1 MMEMEMFFEALNLLV
16 FEEIFISIK
25 SLLILRNEICWYSY
39 YELTV
44 SIHVCS
50 VQITVSQFI
59 KTKWGAQF
67 VI

>member
-50 VQITVSQFI
+50 VQITVPNSL
-59 KTKWGAQF
+59 KLSEGLNL
-67 VI
+67 